1 MGDISFA
8 FRMFRKNPGFA
19 ATAVLCLALGIGVNA
34 AIFSALNYALL
45 SPLAVPGSSRVVE
58 MTRGTDALFSYPD
71 YKDFR
76 DRNRSFA
83 GLAASNITESSLDAA
98 GSSALAAAET
108 VSGNYG
114 EVMGVRPMLGRWFA
128 AGEER
133 SSAGLA
139 PAVISYGAWQRLFGG
154 DPGALGKQ
162 VRSESR
168 WCIVVG
174 VAPREFTGALKP
186 WTTDIWVPLE
196 AWAQQYPNM
205 AAGLRDRKNLRVLM
219 FGRLRPGATVEQA
232 TAEMN
237 TLDQQLRTEYRRDM
251 ARAVPITARL
261 ARGVAFPKDRLKS
274 GPVMALL
281 MGVVGLVLLI
291 ACVNVGNLLLARAM
305 GRRREVSIRLALGAT
320 RRRIIAQC
328 LTESLLLAL
337 TGGALGLMFGYWTCR
352 FLESLAPGVLRPNL
366 ALDGRVLAFTL
377 AVSFVASVVFG
388 LAPALRSARVDVL
401 GALKGDTPVHQS
413 GGRFHLRQVPVVAQ
427 VAVSLSLMIAAGL
440 FLRALK
446 STSETDPGFA
456 VDHRLAAQ
464 VYISPPEYTPETGR
478 VFYRTA
484 LDRVRGLAGV
494 RSASLTYL
502 LPLTE
507 QMSQCAATENGSSWI
522 QARDS
527 IIDAGYL
534 ATMRI
539 ELVAGRDFSAADRP
553 SRPAVRI
560 VNESLAGRLWPGQ
573 NPVGQRLRVG
583 AGCEQGRGTLAEVVG
598 VAKDSRNK
606 SLGEPPAPQVYRPF
620 SQNYVGLAT
629 LVVETAGDPALM
641 AAPLRQALLELD
653 RSLRIYDV
661 RTLGNI
667 VAESYWQVRWEAS
680 ALGAFGILA
689 LGLAAVG
696 LYGVVAYNVAQRTRE
711 IGVRMAIG
719 ARPSDVFRL
728 VIGQGMALTC
738 AGVALGLALA
748 FALTRFFASMLY
760 GLSPTDG
767 VTFTGAALVWIA
779 IAMLASYLPARRA
792 AKVDPIV
799 ALRYE

>member
-1 MGDISFA
+1 
-8 FRMFRKNPGFA
+8 MFRKNPGFA
-19 ATAVLCLALGIGVNA
+19 TTAVLCLALGIGVNA

-45 SPLAVPGSSRVVE
+45 TPLAVPGSSRVVE
-58 MTRGTDALFSYPD
+58 ITRGPEALFSYPD

-76 DRNRSFA
+76 ERNRSFA
-83 GLAASNITESSLDAA
+83 GLAASSITESSLDAE
-98 GSSALAAAET
+98 GSSAIAAAET

-114 EVMGVRPMLGRWFA
+114 DVMQVRPVLGRWFT

-133 SSAGLA
+133 PAAGFA

-168 WCIVVG
+168 WYIVVG
-174 VAPREFTGALKP
+174 VGPREFTGALKP

-205 AAGLRDRKNLRVLM
+205 AAGLRNRKNLRVLM
-219 FGRLRPGATVEQA
+219 FGRLRPGATPEQA

-237 TLDQQLRTEYRRDM
+237 TLDQQLRTEYPRDN
-251 ARAVPITARL
+251 ARPVPITARP
-261 ARGVAFPKDRLKS
+261 ARGVAFPRDRLKS
-274 GPVMALL
+274 GPPVALL

-320 RRRIIAQC
+320 RQRIVTQC
-328 LTESLLLAL
+328 LTESFLLAL
-337 TGGALGLMFGYWTCR
+337 AGGAVGLLFGYWTCR
-352 FLESLAPGVLRPNL
+352 YLESLAPGVLRPNL
-366 ALDGRVLAFTL
+366 ALDERVLGFTL
-377 AVSFVASVVFG
+377 AVSFVAALVFG
-388 LAPALRSARVDVL
+388 LAPAMRSARVDVL
-401 GALKGDTPVHQS
+401 SALKGDLPVHGS
-413 GGRFHLRQVPVVAQ
+413 GRRFHLRQIPVVAQ
-427 VAVSLSLMIAAGL
+427 VAVSLALMIAAGL

-464 VYISPPEYTPETGR
+464 VYISAPEYTPETGR

-484 LDRVRGLAGV
+484 LERVRGLTGV

-502 LPLTE
+502 FPLTE
-507 QMSQCAATENGSSWI
+507 QPSQCVATENGSSWI

-539 ELVAGRDFSAADRP
+539 ALVEGRDFSALDGP
-553 SRPAVRI
+553 SRPPVRI
-560 VNESLAGRLWPGQ
+560 VNESLARRFWPGQ
-573 NPVGQRLRVG
+573 SPVGQRLRVG
-583 AGCEQGRGTLAEVVG
+583 AGCEQGRGTVVEVVG
-598 VAKDSRNK
+598 VARDSRNK
-606 SLGEPPAPQVYRPF
+606 SLSEPPAPQVYRPF

-629 LVVETAGDPALM
+629 IVVETAGDPALS
-641 AAPLRQALLELD
+641 AAPLRRALLELD

-661 RTLGNI
+661 RTLRDI

-680 ALGAFGILA
+680 ALAAFGILA

-696 LYGVVAYNVAQRTRE
+696 LYGLVAYNVSQRTRE

-719 ARPSDVFRL
+719 ARPGDVFRL
-728 VIGQGMALTC
+728 VIGQGLALTG
-738 AGVALGLALA
+738 AGVLLGLAMA
-748 FALTRFFASMLY
+748 FGLTRFFASMLY

-767 VTFTGAALVWIA
+767 VTFTGAALVWTA

-792 AKVDPIV
+792 ARVDPTV